1 MDESTGLERF
11 AFGALGLRNRGSDQL
26 PDTRRFEIRGV
37 RDADVANPFAFTV
50 QQALRIGERR
60 TEVKAEV
67 DPIGMGRGE
76 HEGIADAAGER
87 EVIGDGVDLVDELAG
102 LRGFCEDQLARS
114 QRELLDGG
122 AIRREEFAVFG
133 IRGSQAHAAS
143 VPRRDR
149 REAA

>member
-1 MDESTGLERF
+1 
-11 AFGALGLRNRGSDQL
+11 
-26 PDTRRFEIRGV
+26 
-37 RDADVANPFAFTV
+37 
-50 QQALRIGERR
+50 
-60 TEVKAEV
+60 
-67 DPIGMGRGE
+67 
-76 HEGIADAAGER
+76 
-87 EVIGDGVDLVDELAG
+87 
-102 LRGFCEDQLARS
+102 LARS